1 VQRLFS
7 TFPNAWPGIGLLIL
21 RAAAGFS
28 ALAMSHLVSDL
39 TEITA
44 LLARCVIVAVT
55 VLLWIGL
62 WTPIAAAAA
71 AVLQICIVGLGQE
84 LSAASAVNVA
94 LALALAMLG
103 PGSWSLDARLFGR
116 KRIV

>member
-1 VQRLFS
+1 M
-7 TFPNAWPGIGLLIL
+7 IL

-28 ALAMSHLVSDL
+28 ALALVHLVSDL
-39 TEITA
+39 TEMAA

-55 VLLWIGL
+55 GLLWIGL
-62 WTPIAAAAA
+62 WTPIAAIAA
-71 AVLQICIVGLGQE
+71 AVLQIGIVVLGQE
-84 LSAASAVNVA
+84 LSVASGVNAA

-116 KRIV
+116 KRII